1 MCVNVNLQQA
11 RAGKDGMP
19 LTIYIYIYIYI
30 YISEFAKARQAR
42 AGKEGM
48 PITGAGGPPDS
59 RYMQQVLHRALI
71 EHRGA

>member
-1 MCVNVNLQQA
+1 MY
-11 RAGKDGMP
+11 M
-19 LTIYIYIYIYI
+19 YI

-59 RYMQQVLHRALI
+59 RYMQQVLHRALLN
-71 EHRGA
+71 RA

>member
-1 MCVNVNLQQA
+1 M
-11 RAGKDGMP
+11 
-19 LTIYIYIYIYI
+19 

-59 RYMQQVLHRALI
+59 RYMQQVLHSALI
-71 EHRGA
+71 EL